1 MNACRPVLRLALR
14 AAALVAT
21 TACSFLSLAMV
32 QAAAP
37 AAKSEYLPKQYEP
50 RSLRDFTGLWVNKD
64 GIGWVPGKIGLKGEP
79 PLTPDYAAIYARH
92 RKNAAEGRPTG
103 DPTAACLPQGMPR
116 IMTMVY
122 PMEIM
127 QNDIQLNI
135 FAEWNE
141 QTRRIFI
148 DGRPHPPADELDPTY
163 YGHSIGRWEGNVLVA
178 ETVGLRD
185 DTNLEATGIP
195 HSSELVVHERIW
207 LADKNTLKDE
217 ITLVDAKAY
226 TKPWLVTKTYH
237 RAEAGFSLLPYVCL
251 ENNRNP
257 INANGE
263 IGVILEDGGR

>member
-1 MNACRPVLRLALR
+1 MNPRRPASRFAVH
-14 AAALVAT
+14 AAALIATAAWAVAMPT
-21 TACSFLSLAMV
+21 TA

-37 AAKSEYLPKQYEP
+37 AGKSGYVPKQYEP
-50 RSLRDFTGLWVNKD
+50 RSMRDFTGLWVNKD
-64 GIGWVPGKIGLKGEP
+64 GIGWVPGRIGPKGEP
-79 PLTPDYAAIYARH
+79 PLTPEYAAIYAQH
-92 RKNAAEGRPTG
+92 LKNAAEGRPTG

-127 QNDIQLNI
+127 QNDIQVNI

-163 YGHSIGRWEGNVLVA
+163 YGHSIGHWEGNVLVA

-195 HSSELVVHERIW
+195 HSGDLVVHERIW

-226 TKPWLVTKTYH
+226 TKPWTVTKTYH

-257 INANGE
+257 INENGE